1 LYGVVGAELF
11 MAAPRTNYRYEESA
25 LLTPGAAFIGRVFHV
40 VLRLYKKDAANL
52 TMPIWSTE
60 DVETW

>member
-1 LYGVVGAELF
+1 
-11 MAAPRTNYRYEESA
+11 M
-25 LLTPGAAFIGRVFHV
+25 GRVCHV
-40 VLRLYKKDAANL
+40 ALRLYKKDVAKL

>member
-1 LYGVVGAELF
+1 